1 MQLLLPLLL
10 LLLWDRNKRINL
22 DTAVDVAM
30 RPASYTPNAA
40 SSGAWP
46 GDKQG
51 FTVISQADTADD
63 WSKQQKQ
70 WVKHETTFTAP
81 SDTVTIAFI
90 NAKRPKECGA
100 CGSLLDAV
108 CLQKL

>member
-1 MQLLLPLLL
+1 
-10 LLLWDRNKRINL
+10 
-22 DTAVDVAM
+22 M
-30 RPASYTPNAA
+30 RPASHKPDPAA
-40 SSGAWP
+40 KAWP

-51 FTVISQADTADD
+51 FMLLSQADTAQD
-63 WSKQQKQ
+63 WAKYNKQ

-81 SDTVTIAFI
+81 ADVVTLAFI

-108 CLQKL
+108 CLQKVGEPTTN